1 MSTEMD
7 REGDFQIQIKEYGI
21 QKYDSGATAIAVV
34 ADVLAQYNH
43 ETGEW
48 DDWSGY
54 DVIAR
59 GYLNIIK
66 KDGTV
71 NTSQVEALSK
81 HCGWTGSLA
90 MIAEGDWKPTPCQCS
105 IQENTYKDQTSYRI
119 NFINAFDRVPGGIG
133 TMKPEDAKAL
143 DMQFGGALRAAAGN
157 ANHGKTTP
165 AGKPASPPSRKG
177 VKDHPY
183 PDPNAL
189 DDANAALQVA
199 GQAARTGN
207 VDDKDIPF

>member
-7 REGDFQIQIKEYGI
+7 REGDFQIQIKESGV

-34 ADVLAQYNH
+34 AKVLAQFNH

-48 DDWSGY
+48 EDWSQY
-54 DVIAR
+54 DVDVR

-71 NTSQVEALSK
+71 NTSQVEALCK
-81 HCGWTGSLA
+81 YAGWNGSLA
-90 MIAEGDWKPTPCQCS
+90 MIAEGDWKPTKCQCS
-105 IQENTYKDQTSYRI
+105 VKENVYNYQTSYRI
-119 NFINAFDRVPGGIG
+119 GFINAFDRVPGGLG

-143 DMQFGGALRAAAGN
+143 DTQFGAALRAVAGT
-157 ANHGKTTP
+157 ATHGTTKP
-165 AGKPASPPSRKG
+165 AGKPAAPPSRKG

-189 DDANAALQVA
+189 DDANAAFTVR
-199 GQAARTGN
+199 RT
-207 VDDKDIPF
+207 KEPWHQ